1 MAGNCSVFIAS
12 KAERSGP
19 WLGAASFDRRRME
32 SRTSTTTRGT
42 SSLWW
47 GGFDVCPKLEDL
59 RPPLPVSILKSSR
72 SDFDLSG
79 RFLTTTDALSGT
91 SPTRS
96 ARRCP
101 TEICHRAT
109 PSSRDSKLS
118 HPACLQRWPTSIMGN
133 AMRPF
138 KKAKQKLMGGRRKRD
153 GGCES
158 KTDRGGRAA
167 DVERSEASQRNSRP
181 HSEVEDVVG
190 SGPS

>member
-1 MAGNCSVFIAS
+1 VAGNRSVFIAS

-32 SRTSTTTRGT
+32 SRTSSSTRGT

-47 GGFDVCPKLEDL
+47 GGFDVCPKLGDL
-59 RPPLPVSILKSSR
+59 HPPLPVSILESSC

-79 RFLTTTDALSGT
+79 HFLTTTDTLSGT

-118 HPACLQRWPTSIMGN
+118 RPACLQRWPTSIIGN
-133 AMRPF
+133 AACQGASDRNQARSSSRKLQPNTRVPLVNFYQQNAQPASGGSSNRP
-138 KKAKQKLMGGRRKRD
+138 LSPN
-153 GGCES
+153 CY
-158 KTDRGGRAA
+158 TRGF
-167 DVERSEASQRNSRP
+167 
-181 HSEVEDVVG
+181 
-190 SGPS
+190 